1 MDIGKKH
8 PELQQNSIKKM
19 NGSQTFSGGAGG
31 DDDDDSD
38 GFVDEGET
46 SRGSVMPSRAAAAT
60 ETNGVQDISDNTTES
75 EDSKVNQAL
84 SILGLVCTVLRL
96 CSRYSQLMRLLATA
110 NCYLKSLQLA

>member
-1 MDIGKKH
+1 MATLYWTSVKKH
-8 PELQQNSIKKM
+8 PELQHNSIKKM

-60 ETNGVQDISDNTTES
+60 ETNGVSNQDISDNKTES

-96 CSRYSQLMRLLATA
+96 CSRYGQLMRLLV
-110 NCYLKSLQLA
+110 LIVS

>member
-1 MDIGKKH
+1 
-8 PELQQNSIKKM
+8 M

-31 DDDDDSD
+31 DDEDDSD

-46 SRGSVMPSRAAAAT
+46 RRGSVMPSRAAATAT
-60 ETNGVQDISDNTTES
+60 EANGVQDISDNTTES

-96 CSRYSQLMRLLATA
+96 CSRYSQLMRLLVLIVTL
-110 NCYLKSLQLA
+110 NHYN

>member
-1 MDIGKKH
+1 
-8 PELQQNSIKKM
+8 M

-31 DDDDDSD
+31 DGDDSD

-46 SRGSVMPSRAAAAT
+46 SRSVMPTAAAAI
-60 ETNGVQDISDNTTES
+60 ETNGGPQDISDNKTES

-96 CSRYSQLMRLLATA
+96 CSRYGQ
-110 NCYLKSLQLA
+110 